1 MREKIF
7 NILTNFDTP
16 INLYVLEINVN
27 RNRIEVIA
35 DTDTGLLLTD
45 CVSISRYIK
54 KSLEMQEINVD
65 DFFIDVC
72 SPGIDYPIKEDW
84 QLKKNVGRKVQIKQ
98 KDSKLVNGKIVMV
111 QGQNFAIKT
120 NKGKLLSY
128 NLADI
133 NEIKIQI

>member
-1 MREKIF
+1 MKEKIF
-7 NILTNFDTP
+7 DILANFDTP

-27 RNRIEVIA
+27 RNKIEVIA

-45 CVSISRYIK
+45 CVSISRHIK

-72 SPGIDYPIKEDW
+72 SPGIDYAIKESW

-111 QGQNFAIKT
+111 ENQNFAIKT

-128 NLADI
+128 NLTDI

>member
-1 MREKIF
+1 MKEKIF
-7 NILTNFDTP
+7 DILANFDTP

-45 CVSISRYIK
+45 CVSISRHIK

-72 SPGIDYPIKEDW
+72 SPGIDYAIKESW

-111 QGQNFAIKT
+111 ENQNFAIKT

-128 NLADI
+128 NLTDI